1 MRRLMNYD
9 LKLGISSNIK
19 KLLLFVVLVTAY
31 NIVGSHSIAGYAEL
45 NNLKPDVLDYF
56 CYVLGGPRFIPEGMI
71 EMYQIP
77 VMWLMLQIMIAYTIG
92 YYAVTDLH
100 RYGQQVLLRS
110 TSRTKWWLSK
120 VIWNL
125 ITVLIMYSIV
135 FGITLLSAYVSGASF
150 EWKLTDDIAMEVC
163 NINMIP
169 EDVSIIL
176 IFIFVMPVIV
186 SVTLSIMQMVIALIT
201 SPIIGFIV
209 TQSIAFLATIYTN
222 KIFIS
227 NYAMLSHSKYTCF
240 SNIDYHHGLIICG
253 VLMIVS
259 VTAGSIYFMH
269 CNILPKSRAV

>member
-110 TSRTKWWLSK
+110 TS
-120 VIWNL
+120 
-125 ITVLIMYSIV
+125 
-135 FGITLLSAYVSGASF
+135 
-150 EWKLTDDIAMEVC
+150 
-163 NINMIP
+163 
-169 EDVSIIL
+169 
-176 IFIFVMPVIV
+176 
-186 SVTLSIMQMVIALIT
+186 
-201 SPIIGFIV
+201 
-209 TQSIAFLATIYTN
+209 
-222 KIFIS
+222 
-227 NYAMLSHSKYTCF
+227 
-240 SNIDYHHGLIICG
+240 
-253 VLMIVS
+253 
-259 VTAGSIYFMH
+259 
-269 CNILPKSRAV
+269 